1 MRRLAL
7 AALLLALPVPA
18 AAQPEAAE
26 AFESRQADLV
36 DLANHLG
43 VLHRLRQVC
52 HPEEE
57 PDMFRRR
64 LMAIIPL
71 EVPKGSTRLD
81 MIAAF
86 NGGYRAAASDHVI
99 CGREARSAY
108 AGEAEQALIVTERL
122 YAPFR

>member
-1 MRRLAL
+1 MKRLLAL
-7 AALLLALPVPA
+7 AALCWPLPAL
-18 AAQPEAAE
+18 AQPEAAD
-26 AFESRQADLV
+26 AFAERQDDLV
-36 DLANHLG
+36 ELASHLG
-43 VLHRLRQVC
+43 GLHRLHQVC

-57 PDMFRRR
+57 PDRFRRN

-86 NGGYRAAASDHVI
+86 NGGYRAAASSHVI

-108 AGEAEQALIVTERL
+108 ASEAEAALIVTERL